1 VVAGGGGEDVLCSW
15 WCCRGWEED
24 GGVVLSVGQCLAA
37 AFFACVEVQAPVFL

>member
-1 VVAGGGGEDVLCSW
+1 VAAGGGGEDVLCSW

-24 GGVVLSVGQCLAA
+24 GGAVLSVGQCLAA